1 MKKKEDM
8 KLRDRCD
15 LCARERY
22 SNMVVGGY
30 DKLNI
35 IQMFKLSNNKI
46 IILKC
51 KKSGSADLE

>member
-1 MKKKEDM
+1 M